1 MRNWLKAAAVGIV
14 AALLMF
20 VAMMVGIHVTG
31 IAPFQMPPSAAFLE
45 TLGLNVGPLAL
56 VVHFGYG
63 AFWAVV
69 LVAVAGPSPDVKSG
83 LGLATG
89 LWLFMMLV
97 LSPLIGWGIFGTAAG
112 SQPADSALYLASTPK
127 YVVMTL
133 ALHVLYGVVVGG
145 LGGLW
150 IDER

>member
-1 MRNWLKAAAVGIV
+1 MNKWLKASTVGLF

-20 VAMMVGIHVTG
+20 VVMMLGIHVTG
-31 IAPFQMPPSAAFLE
+31 MAPFQLPPSAAFLE
-45 TLGLNVGPLAL
+45 TLGWNAGPLPL

-63 AFWAVV
+63 AFWSVV
-69 LVAVAGPSPDVKSG
+69 LVALAGTSTGVKSG

-127 YVVMTL
+127 YVVMTFL
-133 ALHVLYGVVVGG
+133 LHVLYGAVVGG
-145 LGGLW
+145 LDGLW
-150 IDER
+150 VADR